1 MTRDSFAQ
9 VPVGQFQVGPGT
21 FYVFRFQ
28 AFDADDEAAS
38 EADVIGAVFGTGQVL
53 PEVEAKLEGRGAG
66 EAIEIRLSGAGAFGA
81 RRASSILEVDR
92 ADFPPDVAAGDRFE
106 LENAAGDLL
115 VAHVLDVAADFVVI
129 DTNHPLAE
137 QDVTLRGE
145 LLEVRPATSEE
156 LHAAELALEE
166 DQAYLNAP
174 PPDVGV
180 GALLRPTHRG

>member
-1 MTRDSFAQ
+1 MTQTRS
-9 VPVGQFQVGPGT
+9 GKFQVGPGT
-21 FYVFRFQ
+21 FYVLRYQ
-28 AFDADDEAAS
+28 AFDAEDEVAS
-38 EADVIGAVFGTGQVL
+38 EAEVIGAVFGTGQVL
-53 PEVEAKLEGRGAG
+53 AEVETQLEGRFEG
-66 EAIEIRLSGAGAFGA
+66 EQVEMRLSGSAAFGA
-81 RRASSILEVDR
+81 RQATSILEVDR
-92 ADFPPDVAAGDRFE
+92 TEFPPDVAAGDRFE

-115 VAHVLDVAADFVVI
+115 VAHVLEVADDFVVI

-137 QDVTLRGE
+137 QEVTVRGE

-156 LHAAELALEE
+156 LSAAELALEE

>member
-1 MTRDSFAQ
+1 MRRGEVQAAARDTGSSFAQ

-53 PEVEAKLEGRGAG
+53 LEVEAKLEGRSTG
-66 EAIEIRLSGAGAFGA
+66 EAIEIRLVGSRGVW
-81 RRASSILEVDR
+81 RSASQFDPRGGPGRSS
-92 ADFPPDVAAGDRFE
+92 PDVAAGDRFE

-115 VAHVLDVAADFVVI
+115 VADVLDVAADFVVI
-129 DTNHPLAE
+129 DTNHPPAE

-156 LHAAELALEE
+156 RSM
-166 DQAYLNAP
+166 QRSSP
-174 PPDVGV
+174 WRRI
-180 GALLRPTHRG
+180 RPT